1 MYFELQAVFRV
12 RYRPPVD
19 RYSAS
24 HSVRYRSVIPS
35 IRFYL
40 YYSLTAA
47 QAVFIHRQ
55 CLAYLK
61 LVLPSHLYY
70 PTLPL
75 NSTFNLLIKKLIPIF
90 YPELAYLLPSFK
102 LFLIGA

>member
-1 MYFELQAVFRV
+1 VTSHVYRYFELQAVFRV

-24 HSVRYRSVIPS
+24 HSVRYRSVILS

-55 CLAYLK
+55 CLAYFYGIAVSFIMPRAASK
-61 LVLPSHLYY
+61 LHV
-70 PTLPL
+70 
-75 NSTFNLLIKKLIPIF
+75 
-90 YPELAYLLPSFK
+90 
-102 LFLIGA
+102 